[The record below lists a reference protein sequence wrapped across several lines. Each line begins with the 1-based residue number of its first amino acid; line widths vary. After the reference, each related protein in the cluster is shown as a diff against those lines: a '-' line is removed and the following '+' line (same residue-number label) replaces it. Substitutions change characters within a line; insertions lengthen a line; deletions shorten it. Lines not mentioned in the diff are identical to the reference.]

1 MPGAVCHPIAHPVPL
16 ILFLGLTGPMIEDR
30 RVIWW
35 RAFALIGTGFAMVM
49 IGGKS
54 DSEKNGYHFYPERVS
69 PIFTTRPCRLISGST
84 SWFRILFALSKER
97 RMQFKWFAA
106 FLLAGLMVSSASA
119 QDKSKTT
126 IINDFETDADLQAV
140 DVHAAGAKLVTE
152 GVTHGSK
159 ALEITLDPK
168 SDLSYISVKQPPS
181 DWSGYDA
188 LILDVTNQTGAPL
201 PAGTLIGDK
210 AWQQKMTYWNRHNGS
225 ATFAPGK
232 TTWTIPVQGMYRGE
246 AGSRNNDIKRN
257 IDPDSIVVLNITFGA
272 KGLQG
277 KVVVDNLRLVK
288 ADRPQGVWA
297 FDFGPEDQAVMLG
310 WTPVSSNSV
319 YNAQKGFGFNAVLYA
334 GSAWD
339 TTFGP
344 AMLRD
349 GIECG
354 GQFFRVNV
362 PQGQYRV
369 TVFYENSGYWDGQQA
384 MQSQRIISVDGKTA
398 WQEKRPEGAMH
409 YLTRFENVEPI
420 GVDIWD
426 TYMAGELAKPAVFEA
441 TAGSQGLALNFEADR
456 PLGSRVAGVVICR
469 ADDNTATAWV
479 KQQMDAMATEFR
491 SAAVALDKP
500 AQAFQ
505 VGEDWQKL
513 GLVAWPVDL
522 QTPIKPTSVPSDKIA
537 SPATLQ
543 VSRLAVMNEYEPLC
557 VAIRPLKDL
566 GTCSLRIEGSP
577 EGIDARTQVIWYNT
591 SRGFGSIAYTIQP
604 HTVRDQASVNLPKD
618 ITREVVVNC
627 HITDKAKAGDAK
639 LTLIVEDAAKATVL
653 RVPLTLNVHN
663 IKLDRKSDYQMGFFG
678 IMPPGAIPANRQQ
691 AVLEQTMQMLSEHGM
706 NYVCGAPS
714 FTLKGWKNGNPII
727 DFAATDAF
735 IALAQKNGFTGPLS
749 GYGGPGLAGSSDGD
763 VAGQAAKRVAAE
775 SGMPYEQA
783 LTKAW
788 AVVDEH
794 ARKANWPLIQVK
806 LCDEPRVAESAKL
819 QVEYMTIMSKISKQF
834 PKSIRTTGYYS
845 ATFSRQPKDKN
856 DMLYW
861 EQEIFRTLDASS
873 LNSHDQSVMDEA
885 VKLGKEVHVYN
896 QGKDR
901 YSWGLYQWSEYSK
914 GVKSRLEWHM
924 CILSGYQFFDLDARE
939 PDFQAVCYGKDKV
952 YPSVMFENAREGAE
966 DFYLCQ
972 MLGNLAK
979 SGAGSD
985 AAKAKAKAVL
995 DELAKPKVG
1004 DRRKPANLD
1013 IYGVKAQVVEAIEA
1027 FNAPV
1032 R

>member
-1 MPGAVCHPIAHPVPL
+1 MKFTWVA
-16 ILFLGLTGPMIEDR
+16 
-30 RVIWW
+30 
-35 RAFALIGTGFAMVM
+35 AL
-49 IGGKS
+49 
-54 DSEKNGYHFYPERVS
+54 
-69 PIFTTRPCRLISGST
+69 
-84 SWFRILFALSKER
+84 
-97 RMQFKWFAA
+97 
-106 FLLAGLMVSSASA
+106 LLAGMIVPSASA
-119 QDKSKTT
+119 QDKSQAL
-126 IINDFETDADLQAV
+126 IINDFETDADLQAIE
-140 DVHAAGAKLVTE
+140 VHALGGKLVTE

-168 SDLSYISVKQPPS
+168 AEVSYISVKRPPA

-188 LILDVTNQTGAPL
+188 LMVDVTNQTGAPL
-201 PAGTLIGDK
+201 PASVLIGDK
-210 AWQQKMTYWNRHNGS
+210 AWQQKMTYWNRHNAS
-225 ATFAPGK
+225 TTFAPGK
-232 TTWTIPVQGMYRGE
+232 TTWIISVRGMYRGE
-246 AGSRNNDIKRN
+246 SGSRNNDIQRN
-257 IDPDSIVVLNITFGA
+257 IDPNSIVVLNLNFGA
-272 KGLQG
+272 TGSQG

-288 ADRPQGVWA
+288 ADRPQDVWA
-297 FDFGPEDQAVMLG
+297 FDFGPENQAVMLG
-310 WTPVSSNSV
+310 WTPVSNNSV
-319 YNAQKGFGFNAVLYA
+319 YSPQKSFGFNAALYA
-334 GSAWD
+334 AYARD

-354 GQFFRVNV
+354 GQTFRVNV
-362 PQGQYRV
+362 PQGRYRV
-369 TVFYENSGYWDGQQA
+369 TVFYENAGYWDGEQA
-384 MQSQRIISVDGKTA
+384 MQSQRTISVDGKTV
-398 WQEKRPEGAMH
+398 WQENRPEGTMH

-420 GVDIWD
+420 DVDIWD
-426 TYMAGELAKPAVFEA
+426 TYMASELAKPAVFEA
-441 TAGSQGLALNFEADR
+441 TAGSQGLALNFDADR
-456 PLGSRVAGVVICR
+456 PLGSRVAGIVICR
-469 ADDNTATAWV
+469 ADDNTASTWV
-479 KQQMDAMATEFR
+479 KQQVDAMATEFR

-505 VGEDWQKL
+505 VSDDWQKL

-714 FTLKGWKNGNPII
+714 FTLKGWKNGKPII

-735 IALAQKNGFTGPLS
+735 ISLTQKHGFTGPIS

-763 VAGQAAKRVAAE
+763 TAGETAKKVAAE

-783 LTKAW
+783 LMKAW
-788 AVVDEH
+788 GAVDEH
-794 ARKANWPLIQVK
+794 ARNANWPLIQVK
-806 LCDEPRVAESAKL
+806 LCDEPRVPESAQL
-819 QVEYMTIMSKISKQF
+819 QVEYMTIMAKISKQYA
-834 PKSIRTTGYYS
+834 KSIRTIGYYS
-845 ATFSRQPKDKN
+845 ASFNKRPTDKKD
-856 DMLYW
+856 MQCW
-861 EQEIFRTLDASS
+861 EQQIFNTLDASS

-885 VKLGKEVHVYN
+885 VKLGKEVHIYN
-896 QGKDR
+896 QGTDR
-901 YSWGLYQWSEYSK
+901 YSWGLYQWNEYVK
-914 GVKSRLEWHM
+914 GVRSRLEWHM
-924 CILSGYQFFDLDARE
+924 SNLSGYQFFDFDGRT
-939 PDFQAVCYGKDKV
+939 PDFAAVCYGKDTL
-952 YPSVMFENAREGAE
+952 YPTILFENARQGAQ

-972 MLGNLAK
+972 TLSNLVK
-979 SGAGSD
+979 SGAGS
-985 AAKAKAKAVL
+985 AAAQTKAKSVL
-995 DELAKPKVG
+995 DDLAKPNIG
-1004 DRRKPANLD
+1004 DRKMPSGLNID
-1013 IYGVKAQVVEAIEA
+1013 KVKTQLVEAIESLG
-1027 FNAPV
+1027 APAQ
-1032 R
+1032 